1 MAAIDIY
8 GDKATQVINAYKP
21 FRPDGPS
28 DDEVTKWLTGEYGH
42 GDANNLAP
50 VLAAITNSDEAKNYA
65 QKPSAGTGGNPTVGQ
80 PNPNVSTTMPVPPR
94 QPNTPYQNLDW
105 WSGQGV
111 GYGQIFNQQTG
122 QINPGWARTGNGYE
136 RTQGGAPQG
145 GNYQSWF
152 LSRMGNGPSSPE
164 ALAALEPELAKY
176 GIKLQK
182 DSAGTIRGRMYLPDG
197 SAVDVVP
204 NNGWGQPWQ
213 WINRGTGGGSHG
225 GGVGQGV
232 GLPGSQYSD
241 PHTKLLEELMLA
253 RIGSLQQGNDPGYQ
267 QMMAYLQQ
275 RFQDLQGPGRTGAE
289 NEVIRTQALD
299 PIESDRQAARKRV
312 TERMAAAG
320 HTMDSGVM
328 QMALNEVDKA
338 FDGMRAS
345 TQNVMASDELQRREG
360 RNQRAEGL
368 AGSIYGIPQAR
379 NREAIGYAGA
389 LSDLGP
395 QRMQLAM
402 QAAGMGGS
410 PQGMFQSLM
419 QMAQMNQNSALLNQQ
434 NSGQLW
440 GGLGELAYTLMNA
453 GK

>member
-1 MAAIDIY
+1 MADIDLY
-8 GDKATQVINAYKP
+8 GNDAQQIRNKYKTSLQ
-21 FRPDGPS
+21 RDAL
-28 DDEVTKWLTGEYGH
+28 DDEVTGWLSGTYGGGGLNDWLNQIDTSH
-42 GDANNLAP
+42 
-50 VLAAITNSDEAKNYA
+50 EAQQYK
-65 QKPSAGTGGNPTVGQ
+65 QSAGTGGNPTVGQ
-80 PNPNVSTTMPVPPR
+80 PNPNVSTTMPVASPS
-94 QPNTPYQNLDW
+94 QSPYQDLDW
-105 WSGQGV
+105 WKNQGV
-111 GYGQIFNQQTG
+111 NYDQIFNLQTG
-122 QINPGWARTGNGYE
+122 QTNPGWSRTGQGYE
-136 RTQGGAPQG
+136 RAQGGTPQG

-213 WINRGTGGGSHG
+213 WINRGTGGGGHG

-320 HTMDSGVM
+320 HTMESGVM

-360 RNQRAEGL
+360 RNQYAEGL
-368 AGSIYGIPQAR
+368 AGTIYGIPQAR

-395 QRMQLAM
+395 QRLQLAM

-410 PQGMFQSLM
+410 PQSMFQSLM
-419 QMAQMNQNSALLNQQ
+419 QMAQLNQNSALLNQQ